1 MRGKAARMS
10 RTASRAWDRTA
21 RVLLAALA
29 ISITVA
35 KTSPAEESTTALH
48 ELTESSDFRIRVNAA
63 LVLGRSGGE
72 GARDALEHA
81 LGDAHPAVRIAA
93 ATALGHLGDPLALV
107 ALERRLPGEPS
118 PGVAAQIHASIER
131 LRRGA
136 EPAEAAPDPSPRVLP
151 QGVRYVV
158 RLGTMRNAT
167 SVRGD
172 DLRRVLRDS
181 ARSRARS
188 LRDAVVVESDPSL
201 LRQAADRHLPVVTL
215 DANVTQLV
223 ESRVAG
229 SLQVQARVE
238 FTVRRDQTLR
248 GTLSGGATT
257 VGSGPTISDSGRRQL
272 EDDAVD
278 AAVQSALRGADQGL
292 MVAAR

>member
-1 MRGKAARMS
+1 MMARWTRAFG
-10 RTASRAWDRTA
+10 RTFP
-21 RVLLAALA
+21 VLLGAFA
-29 ISITVA
+29 ISISIA
-35 KTSPAEESTTALH
+35 KPAPADDAPAAVH
-48 ELTESSDFRIRVNAA
+48 ELATSSDFRIRVNAA
-63 LVLGRSGGE
+63 LVLGRNGGE
-72 GARDALEHA
+72 GAREALENA

-93 ATALGHLGDPLALV
+93 ATALGYLGDPLALA

-131 LRRGA
+131 LQNG
-136 EPAEAAPDPSPRVLP
+136 AAPAQEAPAPPPRVLP
-151 QGVRYVV
+151 QNVRYVV

-172 DLRRVLRDS
+172 ELRRVLRDS

-188 LRDAVVVESDPSL
+188 LRDTVVIESDASL
-201 LRQAADRHLPVVTL
+201 LRQAAERHLPVVTL
-215 DANVTQLV
+215 DANLTQLN

-229 SLQVQARVE
+229 SFQVQAHVE

-257 VGSGPTISDSGRRQL
+257 FGSGPTISDQSRRQL
-272 EDDAVD
+272 EEDAVD
-278 AAVQSALRGADQGL
+278 GAVQSALRGADQGL

>member
-1 MRGKAARMS
+1 MWTRWTRLFG
-10 RTASRAWDRTA
+10 RTLC
-21 RVLLAALA
+21 VLLGAFA
-29 ISITVA
+29 ISIA
-35 KTSPAEESTTALH
+35 LAQPAAGQDAAAAVH
-48 ELTESSDFRIRVNAA
+48 ELTNSSDFRIRVNAA
-63 LVLGRSGGE
+63 LVLGRNGGE

-93 ATALGHLGDPLALV
+93 ATALGYLGDPLALA

-118 PGVAAQIHASIER
+118 PGVAAQIHSSIER
-131 LRRGA
+131 LRNGA
-136 EPAEAAPDPSPRVLP
+136 AAAAEEPAPPPRVLP

-158 RLGTMRNAT
+158 KLGTMRNVT
-167 SVRGD
+167 TVRGD

-188 LRDAVVVESDPSL
+188 LRDTVVIESDASL
-201 LRQAADRHLPVVTL
+201 LRQAAERHLPVVTL
-215 DANVTQLV
+215 DANLTQLN
-223 ESRVAG
+223 ESRVGA
-229 SLQVQARVE
+229 SLQVQAHVE

-257 VGSGPTISDSGRRQL
+257 FGSGPTISDQSRRQL

-278 AAVQSALRGADQGL
+278 GAVQSALRGADQGL